1 MNTLTLND
9 GTVLTGDLLENG
21 DDRIIFVYLDG
32 MSIQEGFRLFIDP
45 EKTKR
50 IVAESSGVERTYEGY
65 TQLTAIN
72 NEFGNCNITM
82 QKG

>member
-1 MNTLTLND
+1 MDTLTLND
-9 GTVLTGDLLENG
+9 GTVLTGTILENG
-21 DDRIIFVYLDG
+21 DGRTIFVYLEK
-32 MSIQEGFRLFIDP
+32 MSIQQGFLLFIEP
-45 EKTKR
+45 EKTRK
-50 IVAESSGVERTYEGY
+50 IIAVSSGNEKIYEGY

>member
-9 GTVLTGDLLENG
+9 GTVLPGTILESGDG
-21 DDRIIFVYLDG
+21 RIIFVYLDNLG
-32 MSIQEGFRLFIDP
+32 IERGFQLFIDP
-45 EKTKR
+45 GKTSR
-50 IVAESSGVERTYEGY
+50 IVAVSFDHERVYEGF

-72 NEFGNCNITM
+72 NEYGNCNITM

>member
-9 GTVLTGDLLENG
+9 GTVLSGTILENG
-21 DDRIIFVYLDG
+21 DGRIIFVYLDNI
-32 MSIQEGFRLFIDP
+32 SIERGFMLFIDP
-45 EKTKR
+45 GKTGR
-50 IVAESSGVERTYEGY
+50 IVAVSSGHEHVYEGY

-72 NEFGNCNITM
+72 NEYGNCNITM